1 MDIANLVQYDAP
13 YEIELRHPVTDDP
26 IGVTISVTSANSPA
40 AKRIQ
45 MQNQARLMAMNL
57 GKSKDKSEA
66 EILALLEKQVK
77 KTVEQLAA
85 CVVGWDWKGQVF
97 GKLGKDPAFSP
108 ANVNTV
114 LDTDWIF
121 DQVNEA
127 VSDIANF
134 TKG

>member
-1 MDIANLVQYDAP
+1 LQYDAP
-13 YEIELRHPVTDDP
+13 YEVELRHPITDEN
-26 IGVTISVTSANSPA
+26 IGVTVSVTSANSPA
-40 AKRIQ
+40 AKRVQ

-57 GKSKDKSEA
+57 GKNKEKSEA

-85 CVVGWDWKGQVF
+85 CVTGWNWGGKTF
-97 GKLGKDPAFSP
+97 GKLGKDPEFTP
-108 ANVNTV
+108 ANVSAV

-121 DQVNEA
+121 DQVNDA